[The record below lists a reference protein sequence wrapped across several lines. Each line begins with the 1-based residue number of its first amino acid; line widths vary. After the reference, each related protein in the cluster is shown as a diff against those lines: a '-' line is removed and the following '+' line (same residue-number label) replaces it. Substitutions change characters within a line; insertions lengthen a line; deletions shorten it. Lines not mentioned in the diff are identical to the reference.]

1 MLGITMRVTIP
12 GIITISVVALSML
25 LALSWYLEVQSAR
38 MELMAVAESNVDCA
52 VRNAVLGTQNSV
64 MTLQLQQSIA
74 DMNRSIE
81 ALSRD
86 LEPPWVAN
94 DTNREGN

>member
-1 MLGITMRVTIP
+1 MLGMTMRVTIP
-12 GIITISVVALSML
+12 GLFLLCIVTLSML

-38 MELMAVAESNVDCA
+38 MELMAVTESNSDCA

-94 DTNREGN
+94 DTNRE